1 MDSILCIQVSG
12 SRART
17 CMYVYVNVLCI
28 QCMFTLVVVQYAYY
42 SISMIV
48 RLVVVYYAYASTSV
62 H

>member
-1 MDSILCIQVSG
+1 MHVCVCQCAMHTV
-12 SRART
+12 
-17 CMYVYVNVLCI
+17 YVYSR
-28 QCMFTLVVVQYAYY
+28 VVQYAYY

>member
-1 MDSILCIQVSG
+1 MDSILCIQVSV

-28 QCMFTLVVVQYAYY
+28 QCMFTLVVQYAYY

>member
-1 MDSILCIQVSG
+1 
-12 SRART
+12 
-17 CMYVYVNVLCI
+17 MYVYVNVLCI